1 LNRILIKALTVGLC
15 GALLGCGLVEN
26 VTLEAFN
33 LQVVP
38 TPAQEGDL
46 VSFDFRLNVAASA
59 PVSLSALI
67 DGEEYSTQTVPS
79 FYSGVF
85 TWEIGDAA
93 DLIARFDLGDHTA
106 QVRIRESD
114 GGHTA
119 ATEQVTFTLVAPV
132 P

>member
-1 LNRILIKALTVGLC
+1 MNRMLIKALTVGLC

-26 VTLEAFN
+26 VTLEAFG

-46 VSFDFRLNVAASA
+46 VSFDFRLTVAASG

-67 DGEEYSTQTVPS
+67 DGEEYSTQTAPS
-79 FYSGVF
+79 LFAGVF
-85 TWEIGDAA
+85 SWEIGDAA

-106 QVRIRESD
+106 QVRVRDPE
-114 GGHTA
+114 GHTA
-119 ATEQVTFTLVAPV
+119 STEQVTFTLVAPV

>member
-1 LNRILIKALTVGLC
+1 MNRILIKAVTVGLC

-26 VTLEAFN
+26 VTLEAFG
-33 LQVVP
+33 LQVLP

-46 VSFDFRLNVAASA
+46 VSFEFRLNVAASG

-67 DGEEYSTQTVPS
+67 DDEEYSTETVPS

-85 TWEIGDAA
+85 SWEIADAA
-93 DLIARFDLGDHTA
+93 DLIERFDLGDHTA
-106 QVRIRESD
+106 RIRVRDPE

-119 ATEQVTFTLVAPV
+119 ATEQVTFTLVAPA